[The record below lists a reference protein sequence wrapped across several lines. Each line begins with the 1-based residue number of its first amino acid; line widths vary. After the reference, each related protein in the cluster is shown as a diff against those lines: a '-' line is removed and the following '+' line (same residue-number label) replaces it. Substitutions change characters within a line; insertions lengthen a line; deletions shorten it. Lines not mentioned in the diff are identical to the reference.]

1 MGGTVSSRCAAPP
14 LRSGPSGDTAPPMA
28 KRVATAG
35 RVLPAIAG
43 PACHGERWI
52 AGGRQRL
59 SLVARCDVERDGE
72 QVGPTRPE
80 PVEPHRPARPYPC
93 AGGRA
98 RISSGPGS
106 DSPPAQRPDI
116 CVHPTPPPRGDTP
129 LQSGAD
135 HICGRP
141 HRDPR
146 SRRLRDGTSPSPTV
160 PSSRMRGGT
169 TGRGC
174 QGVNRRTVRPLGCPG
189 IGRAG
194 DRRWPVRTDHAA
206 GAVPRAQADGKRS
219 SVRASSMASR
229 NASLSLGSTWPTAST
244 PRQRRREAGML
255 GPAVQQRH
263 AGWQGD
269 STSSLDL
276 ASGDRVA
283 PERPGAAL

>member
-141 HRDPR
+141 HQDLRA
-146 SRRLRDGTSPSPTV
+146 RRPRDGTSPSPTGSTDADRFAGCRRARSGWRPSV
-160 PSSRMRGGT
+160 HGASSRA
-169 TGRGC
+169 
-174 QGVNRRTVRPLGCPG
+174 
-189 IGRAG
+189 IGRCPRSC
-194 DRRWPVRTDHAA
+194 RRP
-206 GAVPRAQADGKRS
+206 
-219 SVRASSMASR
+219 
-229 NASLSLGSTWPTAST
+229 
-244 PRQRRREAGML
+244 
-255 GPAVQQRH
+255 
-263 AGWQGD
+263 
-269 STSSLDL
+269 
-276 ASGDRVA
+276 
-283 PERPGAAL
+283 

>member
-43 PACHGERWI
+43 PACHGARWI

-59 SLVARCDVERDGE
+59 PLVARCDVERDGE

-141 HRDPR
+141 RRSPR
-146 SRRLRDGTSPSPTV
+146 FVVHPPATVAQRGLAVDVRNSASVNQRAGACRFATSGANTAQTLSSRRTCAAAVGCTPSSCISPSSDSAT
-160 PSSRMRGGT
+160 PSSRNGT
-169 TGRGC
+169 S
-174 QGVNRRTVRPLGCPG
+174 
-189 IGRAG
+189 AA
-194 DRRWPVRTDHAA
+194 PV
-206 GAVPRAQADGKRS
+206 
-219 SVRASSMASR
+219 ASA
-229 NASLSLGSTWPTAST
+229 
-244 PRQRRREAGML
+244 
-255 GPAVQQRH
+255 
-263 AGWQGD
+263 
-269 STSSLDL
+269 TSS
-276 ASGDRVA
+276 
-283 PERPGAAL
+283 

>member
-141 HRDPR
+141 VVSCGRSPR
-146 SRRLRDGTSPSPTV
+146 TCPHTERRDGTSPSPTI
-160 PSSRMRGGT
+160 
-169 TGRGC
+169 
-174 QGVNRRTVRPLGCPG
+174 VRS
-189 IGRAG
+189 
-194 DRRWPVRTDHAA
+194 
-206 GAVPRAQADGKRS
+206 PRICRS
-219 SVRASSMASR
+219 
-229 NASLSLGSTWPTAST
+229 P
-244 PRQRRREAGML
+244 
-255 GPAVQQRH
+255 GPAREPFKSLAFDAETPNNTVAVLERKS
-263 AGWQGD
+263 WRTTL
-269 STSSLDL
+269 STC
-276 ASGDRVA
+276 
-283 PERPGAAL
+283 